1 MSTSR
6 TENRPGRAGYPGV
19 PATRVGGS
27 PAESRVDAAHQ
38 PPSDGLRESASPAGG
53 KLGPDPAAARPEIN
67 PAEPAPQDVAQ
78 LVRTQAS
85 QLAEHLRARQEE
97 LDHRE
102 AALNARAAQLDRDAR
117 VARLWLDERMAELE
131 EQAGTAS
138 GRAASEQGDAGL
150 AAEALAQRSRRLE
163 EAEMRLEAQQA
174 EIERLHREA
183 TDHRQRLDDED
194 RQHRQRLA
202 AEQARVLAELDEK
215 RRAICHRSEQLDQSR
230 SSLERLRGELGRMH
244 RETLEIR
251 MATEE
256 LWGQLCGAAAPAAVA
271 QSLSRSRAQL
281 ADHYRLA
288 NADLQ
293 QHREQLERLRNELVE
308 QHGRLVC
315 RKQQLDQWA
324 TASRR
329 EVQEQAARLTA
340 QAEELDGRE
349 AELRRRSHEWHSER
363 LRLQQ
368 EIRRLRAKDEG

>member
-6 TENRPGRAGYPGV
+6 TENRSGRAG
-19 PATRVGGS
+19 PANRVGEP
-27 PAESRVDAAHQ
+27 PAETVESRVDAAHH
-38 PPSDGLRESASPAGG
+38 PPSDGVCEAASPERG
-53 KLGPDPAAARPEIN
+53 KPGPDPEAAPPEPN
-67 PAEPAPQDVAQ
+67 LAESAPQDVAQ

-85 QLAEHLRARQEE
+85 QLAEHLRARQGE

-138 GRAASEQGDAGL
+138 ARAGSEQDDAGL
-150 AAEALAQRSRRLE
+150 AAEALAQRSRRLA

-183 TDHRQRLDDED
+183 IDYRQRLEHEE
-194 RQHRQRLA
+194 REHRRRLA

-215 RRAICHRSEQLDQSR
+215 RRAICRRGQQLDQSR
-230 SSLERLRGELGRMH
+230 SSLEQLRGELSRMH

-251 MATEE
+251 LATEE
-256 LWGQLCGAAAPAAVA
+256 LWGQFCGAAAPAAVA
-271 QSLSRSRAQL
+271 HSLSRSRAQL

-288 NADLQ
+288 NADLE

-308 QHGRLVC
+308 QHARLVR
-315 RKQQLDQWA
+315 RKQQFDQWA
-324 TASRR
+324 AASRQ
-329 EVQEQAARLTA
+329 EVQEQAGRLTA
-340 QAEELDGRE
+340 QAEELDRRQ
-349 AELRRRSHEWHSER
+349 AELGRRSHEWQSER